1 MMYFRGSNEIG
12 SHLRFFMGGCMM
24 LIMVAV
30 VLLLIFIILHFTR
43 KKNKNQIGKDALE
56 LLKMKLVKGEIS
68 EEEYL
73 KKKNFL
79 NLE

>member
-12 SHLRFFMGGCMM
+12 SNLRFFMGGCMM